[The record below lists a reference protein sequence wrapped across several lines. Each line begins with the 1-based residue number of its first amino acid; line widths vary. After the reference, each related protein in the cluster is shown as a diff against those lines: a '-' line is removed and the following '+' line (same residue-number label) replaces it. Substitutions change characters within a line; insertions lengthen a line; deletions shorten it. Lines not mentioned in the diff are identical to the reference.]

1 VVTPLE
7 VTKGILNQI
16 KPFSLKTFTKVKIR
30 DKKKQSKQ
38 VDYRE
43 RIGLRH

>member
-1 VVTPLE
+1 VVTTLE
-7 VTKGILNQI
+7 ATKGILNQI
-16 KPFSLKTFTKVKIR
+16 KPFSLKTYPAVKIR

-43 RIGLRH
+43 RTGRRH